1 MRGARMVAFGLLTL
15 TILGGCHRGQ
25 AALTPVS
32 GKVAFKGY
40 SLQGGTIVFT
50 RDSSRGENG
59 PLAFG
64 KINQDGSYNLYTDDV
79 LGAPAG
85 WYRVT
90 VTSLAPSGVQ
100 GPGQPWSPPYSL
112 LPDKYRDPEHSEL
125 ACEIKADHM
134 NAIDFNLD

>member
-1 MRGARMVAFGLLTL
+1 MRGARMLGLGLLTL
-15 TILGGCHRGQ
+15 TMLGGCHRGP
-25 AALTPVS
+25 ASLAPVT

-50 RDSSRGENG
+50 RDSSKGENG

-64 KINQDGSYNLYTDDV
+64 KINQDGTYNLYTGDV

-85 WYRVT
+85 CYRVT
-90 VTSLAPSGVQ
+90 VTSLAPSGAQ
-100 GPGQPWSPPYSL
+100 APGQPFSYSL

-125 ACEIKADHM
+125 ACEIKGDRA
-134 NAIDFNLD
+134 NSIDFNLD